1 MSHQTMLQL
10 QAKTDSRLTDI
21 SGIAFSIPRGTTM
34 LLGLMHDHDRILIKV
49 VTGDAM
55 SHKLRV
61 AATDLDYRHELN
73 VITIEGA
80 EFPVLSDKPTRLGFE
95 QLLGYV
101 KFHERLMRQVS
112 YNQVL

>member
-10 QAKTDSRLTDI
+10 QAKTDSRLTADNGLVFGI
-21 SGIAFSIPRGTTM
+21 SRGDAM
-34 LLGLMHDHDRILIKV
+34 LLGIVRDRKRLLLKV
-49 VTGDAM
+49 VTGDARTQVL
-55 SHKLRV
+55 KLDV
-61 AATDLDYRHELN
+61 TDLEYRHELN

-80 EFPVLSDKPTRLGFE
+80 EFPVLSDKLTRLEFE
-95 QLLGYV
+95 QLLGHV